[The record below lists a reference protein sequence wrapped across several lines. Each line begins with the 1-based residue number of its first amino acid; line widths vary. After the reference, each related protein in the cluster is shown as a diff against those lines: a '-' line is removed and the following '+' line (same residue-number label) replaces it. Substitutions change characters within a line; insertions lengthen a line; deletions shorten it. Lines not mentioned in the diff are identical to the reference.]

1 MPDELVYEFT
11 RLAYSDGAIRKVD
24 MAFKGANLNRANPL
38 EGNIGPL
45 HPGAAKF
52 WNELGIKVPATALK

>member
-1 MPDELVYEFT
+1 MYEFT
-11 RLAYSDGAIRKVD
+11 RLAYSDGAVSKVN
-24 MAFKGANLNRANPL
+24 MAFKGANLNRGNPL

-52 WNELGIKVPATALK
+52 WNELNVKVPDAALK

>member
-1 MPDELVYEFT
+1 
-11 RLAYSDGAIRKVD
+11 
-24 MAFKGANLNRANPL
+24 MAFKGANLNRGNPL

-52 WNELGIKVPATALK
+52 WNELGIKVPDAALK